1 MKTIK
6 CKDGGLY
13 GFKLEKL
20 GRVKRIFYDKQG
32 RPYYNRGYMRTYL
45 EDVMRL
51 SYPYFYEDENG
62 KDGYIS
68 GYEYIGAFSPIYVEI
83 LEDWESVQLWTEI

>member
-13 GFKLEKL
+13 GLKLKKL
-20 GRVKRIFYDKQG
+20 GREKRIFRDKQG
-32 RPYYNRGYMRTYL
+32 RPYYNRGDMRTYL
-45 EDVMRL
+45 DDVMRL

-62 KDGYIS
+62 KEGYIS

-83 LEDWESVQLWTEI
+83 LEDGEAVQLWTEI

>member
-1 MKTIK
+1 MKTIR

-20 GRVKRIFYDKQG
+20 GRVKRIFWDKQG
-32 RPYYNRGYMRTYL
+32 RPYYNRGDMRTYL
-45 EDVMRL
+45 DTVERL
-51 SYPYFYEDENG
+51 PYPYFYEDEHG

-68 GYEYIGAFSPIYVEI
+68 GFEYIGAFSPIYVEI
-83 LEDWESVQLWTEI
+83 LEDGEAVQLWTEI

>member
-13 GFKLEKL
+13 GHKLKKL
-20 GRVKRIFYDKQG
+20 GRVKRIFWDKQG
-32 RPYYNRGYMRTYL
+32 RPYYNRGDMRTYL
-45 EDVMRL
+45 DDVMRL
-51 SYPYFYEDENG
+51 PYPYFYEDENG

-83 LEDWESVQLWTEI
+83 LEDGEAVQLWTEI

>member
-20 GRVKRIFYDKQG
+20 GRVKRIFWDKQG
-32 RPYYNRGYMRTYL
+32 RPYYNRGDMRTYL
-45 EDVMRL
+45 NDVMRL
-51 SYPYFYEDENG
+51 SYPYFYEDDNG
-62 KDGYIS
+62 KDGCIS

-83 LEDWESVQLWTEI
+83 LEDGEAIQLWTEI

>member
-13 GFKLEKL
+13 GLKLKKL
-20 GRVKRIFYDKQG
+20 GRVKRIFWDKQG
-32 RPYYNRGYMRTYL
+32 RPYYNRGDMRTYL
-45 EDVMRL
+45 DDVMRL

-62 KDGYIS
+62 KEGYIS